1 MHRARATGLWLGVD
15 NQMIEVLPGGARPQ
29 AADLLPLMP
38 DDEVAQLKRWSPA
51 ELAARAV
58 KPSQRDWRRATLD
71 SLLPGHAWELAPV
84 IGWGL
89 TQHRDHRP
97 AVSDPQGF
105 SVEWLRVPP
114 GQRSAPFVLDQPAVL
129 VHANGPLAV
138 DFGPLAGTTGMR
150 AELGPWDT
158 LSLPAGTTRCF
169 VNTGTEDAQA
179 LLIVQGDAPKPPRF
193 DRAVHAAAA
202 LLDATLDAG
211 GHLARKSLLPPTMA
225 L

>member
-1 MHRARATGLWLGVD
+1 LWLGRD
-15 NQMIEVLPGGARPQ
+15 NQLIDVPPGGPEPA

-38 DDEVAQLKRWSPA
+38 DDEVARLKRWSPA

-58 KPSQRDWRRATLD
+58 KPAQRDWRRATLD
-71 SLLPGHAWELAPV
+71 SVLPGHGWELAPV

-89 TQHRDHRP
+89 SQHRDHRP

-114 GQRSAPFVLDQPAVL
+114 GQRSAPFVLDRTAVL
-129 VHANGPLAV
+129 VHAQGPLAV
-138 DFGPLAGTTGMR
+138 DMGASAGVDGVR

-158 LSLPAGTTRCF
+158 VSLPAGTPRSF
-169 VNTGTEDAQA
+169 VNTGTDVAEA

-193 DRAVHAAAA
+193 DPAVHAAAA
-202 LLDATLDAG
+202 LQDATLDAG
-211 GHLARKSLLPPTMA
+211 GHLARKSLLPPAMA
-225 L
+225 V